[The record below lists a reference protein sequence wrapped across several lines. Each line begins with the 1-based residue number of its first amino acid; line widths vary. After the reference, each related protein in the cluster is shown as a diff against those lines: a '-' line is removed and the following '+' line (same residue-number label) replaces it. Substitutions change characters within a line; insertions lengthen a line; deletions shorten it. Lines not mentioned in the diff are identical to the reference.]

1 MTAATQ
7 TQPENQFQPKEK
19 QDVYA
24 TITNKIIADL
34 EKGQLTWR
42 KPWSSEHLAE
52 NVCRPLRWNDV
63 PYTGINTIFLWAIA
77 AEKGFQS
84 PYWMT
89 FKQAT
94 DMKAHVKKGEKAS
107 PVVYADKMV
116 KSETNDNGEDKLK
129 SIPFLKTYSVFNASQ
144 IEGLPES
151 FYKVPEPKIT
161 NGENRIAELEQF
173 FKDTKADIRT
183 GGARAYYSQGTDHIQ
198 MPPFESFHEAK
209 SYYATLAHEL
219 THWTKHPTRLDR
231 DFGRTKWGDE
241 GYAKEELVAELG
253 SCFLA
258 SDLGFE
264 PETTE
269 QHAAYIQSWLK
280 ALKDDKKLIFSAAS
294 HASKAVEFLTT
305 SQKLE

>member
-7 TQPENQFQPKEK
+7 TQPENQIKSKEK

-63 PYTGINTIFLWAIA
+63 PYTGINTIFLWATA

-89 FKQAT
+89 FKQAA

-116 KSETNDNGEDKLK
+116 KSETDDNGEDKLK

-144 IEGLPES
+144 IEGLPEA

-161 NGENRIAELEQF
+161 NGENRITELEQF
-173 FKDTKADIRT
+173 FKDTKADIRI

-198 MPPFESFHEAK
+198 MPPFEAFIDAK
-209 SYYATLAHEL
+209 NYYSTLAHEI

-231 DFGRTKWGDE
+231 DFGRKQHGDE

-253 SCFLA
+253 SCFLSA
-258 SDLGFE
+258 DLGLE
-264 PETTE
+264 PETTD

-280 ALKDDKKLIFSAAS
+280 AMRDDKKFIFTAAS
-294 HASKAVEFLTT
+294 HASKAVEFISNLQP
-305 SQKLE
+305 S